1 MTLLTPAQAQRAFLL
16 LTATRWFPVG
26 LVVTVTTL
34 LPLERGLSVTQALT
48 ALSVTGLT
56 VFFLELPTS
65 GLADSLGRRP
75 LLVLAA
81 VLQVAAA
88 VLFLTAHSFW
98 AFALAAAVTGAF
110 RALDSGPL
118 EAWFVDTV
126 HATEPGA
133 DVDRP
138 LAAHSTV
145 LGVSI
150 ATGALVSGG
159 LVWWHPL
166 DAWSALTLPYAV
178 YAILAVAHLVA
189 VTVLVRETPRVLAP
203 AARTEADT
211 PADTDAEANGPGVT
225 PALPPSDTGGT
236 RVAGR
241 VLESA
246 RQAPGVIRDGLRL
259 ARDNRVLRWLLLVE
273 VFWSVGMVVFETF
286 QPIRL
291 SEMLGGT
298 AAGAAVAGP
307 AAAAG
312 WAVFAGGAALTGLV
326 TPRLGVARTA
336 ILARVL
342 NGLGAVWMGLALGPV
357 GLVAAYL
364 VTYGLHGACGPAY
377 QALLHREA
385 ESRNRSTV
393 LSMASMVAFAAFSL
407 AGPALG
413 WAADLLSTSAAMVL
427 AGAFS
432 TLGAACF
439 LPAVRRERMLAARA
453 AADATSNTA
462 STASTATEDADVTT
476 TTSAV

>member
-1 MTLLTPAQAQRAFLL
+1 MTPLTPARARQVFLL
-16 LTATRWFPVG
+16 LTLTRWFPVG

-34 LPLERGLSVTQALT
+34 LPIERGLSVTEALT
-48 ALSVTGLT
+48 ALSVTGLA
-56 VFFLELPTS
+56 VFLLELPTG

-75 LLVLAA
+75 MLVAA
-81 VLQVAAA
+81 ATLQVLAA
-88 VLFLTAHSFW
+88 VLFLTAQSFW
-98 AFALAAAVTGAF
+98 TFAVAAAVTGIF

-133 DVDRP
+133 DVDRS

-145 LGVSI
+145 LGASI
-150 ATGALVSGG
+150 AAGALVSGG
-159 LVWWHPL
+159 LVWWHPFG
-166 DAWSALTLPYAV
+166 AWSALTLPYAV
-178 YAILAVAHLVA
+178 YAGLAAVHLVA
-189 VTVLVRETPRVLAP
+189 VAVLVREAPRTLAPTADGGAPVRGGDPVAAGVEAAADAGVTGPGPVPAVAPPGRTGTARRVLDS
-203 AARTEADT
+203 ARRT
-211 PADTDAEANGPGVT
+211 PGV
-225 PALPPSDTGGT
+225 
-236 RVAGR
+236 V
-241 VLESA
+241 
-246 RQAPGVIRDGLRL
+246 RDGLRL

-273 VFWSVGMVVFETF
+273 VFWSIGMVVFETF

-291 SEMLGGT
+291 SELLGDT
-298 AAGAAVAGP
+298 AAGAAVSGP

-357 GLVAAYL
+357 GLIGAYL

-393 LSMASMVAFAAFSL
+393 LSMASMLAFAAFAL
-407 AGPALG
+407 AGPTLG
-413 WAADLLSTSAAMVL
+413 WVADLLSTQAAMVL
-427 AGAFS
+427 AGALS

-439 LPAVRRERMLAARA
+439 LPALRQERRRA
-453 AADATSNTA
+453 AAIGAEPA
-462 STASTATEDADVTT
+462 A
-476 TTSAV
+476 AV

>member
-1 MTLLTPAQAQRAFLL
+1 MTPLTPERARHVFLL
-16 LTATRWFPVG
+16 LTLTRWFPVG
-26 LVVTVTTL
+26 LIVTVTTL
-34 LPLERGLSVTQALT
+34 LLIERGLSVPEALT
-48 ALSVTGLT
+48 ALSLTGFT
-56 VFFLELPTS
+56 VFLLELPTS
-65 GLADSLGRRP
+65 GLADALGRRP
-75 LLVLAA
+75 MLVAAA

-88 VLFLTAHSFW
+88 VLFLSAQTFW
-98 AFALAAAVTGAF
+98 AFALAAAVTGIF

-150 ATGALVSGG
+150 AAGALVSGG
-159 LVWWHPL
+159 LVWWHPFE
-166 DAWSALTLPYAV
+166 AWSALALPYAV
-178 YAILAVAHLVA
+178 YAVLSAVHLVA
-189 VTVLVRETPRVLAP
+189 VTVLVREVPRNPAPLADGAD
-203 AARTEADT
+203 AADAAGPGAT
-211 PADTDAEANGPGVT
+211 PALPTSALPT
-225 PALPPSDTGGT
+225 PALPPSALPSSRSGRAG
-236 RVAGR
+236 VAGR
-241 VLESA
+241 VLASA

-291 SEMLGGT
+291 SELLGGT
-298 AAGAAVAGP
+298 EAGAAVSGP

-312 WAVFAGGAALTGLV
+312 WAVFAGGAALSGLA

-342 NGLGAVWMGLALGPV
+342 NGLGAIWMGLALGPV
-357 GLVAAYL
+357 VLIGAYL

-393 LSMASMVAFAAFSL
+393 LSMASMLSFAAYSL
-407 AGPALG
+407 AAPALG
-413 WAADLLSTSAAMVL
+413 WTAGLLSTPAAMVL
-427 AGAFS
+427 GGVFS
-432 TLGAACF
+432 TLGAVCF
-439 LPAVRRERMLAARA
+439 LPALRRERMLAA
-453 AADATSNTA
+453 
-462 STASTATEDADVTT
+462 
-476 TTSAV
+476 AVAG

>member
-1 MTLLTPAQAQRAFLL
+1 MTPLTPARARKVFLL

-48 ALSVTGLT
+48 ALSITGLT

-65 GLADSLGRRP
+65 GLADTLGRRP
-75 LLVLAA
+75 LLVMAA

-88 VLFLTAHSFW
+88 VLFLTAQSFW
-98 AFALAAAVTGAF
+98 AFALAAGVAGAF

-138 LAAHSTV
+138 LAAHGTV
-145 LGVSI
+145 MGVSI
-150 ATGALVSGG
+150 AAGALISGG

-178 YAILAVAHLVA
+178 YATLALAHLVA
-189 VTVLVRETPRVLAP
+189 VTILVREVPRVSAP
-203 AARTEADT
+203 EADGT
-211 PADTDAEANGPGVT
+211 GTGGPGAA
-225 PALPPSDTGGT
+225 PALPPSGTGST

-241 VLESA
+241 VLQSA

-312 WAVFAGGAALTGLV
+312 WAVFAGGAALTGLA
-326 TPRLGVARTA
+326 TPRIGVARTA

-393 LSMASMVAFAAFSL
+393 LSMASMLSFASFSL
-407 AGPALG
+407 AGPVLG
-413 WAADLLSTSAAMVL
+413 WTSDVLSTSAAMVL
-427 AGAFS
+427 AGTFS

-439 LPAVRRERMLAARA
+439 LPALRRERMLAASAKATVPA
-453 AADATSNTA
+453 A
-462 STASTATEDADVTT
+462 VG
-476 TTSAV
+476 

>member
-1 MTLLTPAQAQRAFLL
+1 MTPLTPARARQVFLL
-16 LTATRWFPVG
+16 LTLTRWFPVG
-26 LVVTVTTL
+26 LIVTVTTL

-48 ALSVTGLT
+48 ALSVTGFT
-56 VFFLELPTS
+56 VFVLELPTS
-65 GLADSLGRRP
+65 GLADALGRRP
-75 LLVLAA
+75 VLVASG

-88 VLFLTAHSFW
+88 VLFLTAQTFW
-98 AFALAAAVTGAF
+98 AFALAAAVTGMF

-126 HATEPGA
+126 HTTEPGA

-150 ATGALVSGG
+150 AAGALVSGG

-178 YAILAVAHLVA
+178 YAALSVVHLVA
-189 VTVLVRETPRVLAP
+189 VTILVREAPRVPALVADGAP
-203 AARTEADT
+203 AAGPGAT
-211 PADTDAEANGPGVT
+211 PAV
-225 PALPPSDTGGT
+225 PPSDGERARVGSRTRTGS
-236 RVAGR
+236 R
-241 VLESA
+241 VLGSA
-246 RQAPGVIRDGLRL
+246 RRSLGVIRDGLRL
-259 ARDNRVLRWLLLVE
+259 ARVNRVLRWLLLVE
-273 VFWSVGMVVFETF
+273 VFWSVGMVVYETF

-291 SEMLGGT
+291 SELLGGT
-298 AAGAAVAGP
+298 EAGAAVSGP

-312 WAVFAGGAALTGLV
+312 WAVFAGGAALTGLA

-357 GLVAAYL
+357 GLIAAYL
-364 VTYGLHGACGPAY
+364 VTYGLHGANGPAY

-393 LSMASMVAFAAFSL
+393 LSMASMLSFLAYALAA
-407 AGPALG
+407 PALG
-413 WAADLLSTSAAMVL
+413 WAADLLSTQAAMVIG
-427 AGAFS
+427 GAFS
-432 TLGAACF
+432 TLGAVCF
-439 LPAVRRERMLAARA
+439 LPALRRERALARA
-453 AADATSNTA
+453 KAAVAATPA
-462 STASTATEDADVTT
+462 
-476 TTSAV
+476 AV

>member
-1 MTLLTPAQAQRAFLL
+1 MTPLTPARARQVFLL
-16 LTATRWFPVG
+16 LTLTRWFPVG
-26 LVVTVTTL
+26 LIVTVTTL
-34 LPLERGLSVTQALT
+34 LPIERGLSVPEALT
-48 ALSVTGLT
+48 ALSLTGFT
-56 VFFLELPTS
+56 VFLLELPTS

-75 LLVLAA
+75 MLIAA
-81 VLQVAAA
+81 AALQVVSA
-88 VLFLTAHSFW
+88 VLFVTAETFW
-98 AFALAAAVTGAF
+98 AFALAAAATGVF
-110 RALDSGPL
+110 RALDSGPM

-150 ATGALVSGG
+150 AAGALLSGV
-159 LVWWHPL
+159 LVWWHPF
-166 DAWSALTLPYAV
+166 DAWSALTFPYAV
-178 YAILAVAHLVA
+178 YAVLSAVHLVA
-189 VTVLVRETPRVLAP
+189 VTILVREVPR
-203 AARTEADT
+203 T
-211 PADTDAEANGPGVT
+211 VT
-225 PALPPSDTGGT
+225 PSGGRT
-236 RVAGR
+236 AGVAGR

-273 VFWSVGMVVFETF
+273 VFWSVGMVVYETF

-291 SEMLGGT
+291 AELLGGT

-312 WAVFAGGAALTGLV
+312 WAVFAGGAALSGLA
-326 TPRLGVARTA
+326 TPRIGVARTA
-336 ILARVL
+336 IIARVL

-364 VTYGLHGACGPAY
+364 VTYGLHGANGPAY

-393 LSMASMVAFAAFSL
+393 LSMASMLSFAAYSL
-407 AGPALG
+407 GAPALG
-413 WAADLLSTSAAMVL
+413 WAAEVLSVQTAMVI
-427 AGAFS
+427 GGVFS
-432 TLGAACF
+432 TLGAVCF
-439 LPAVRRERMLAARA
+439 LPALRRERTLATAAPSA
-453 AADATSNTA
+453 AAPL
-462 STASTATEDADVTT
+462 
-476 TTSAV
+476 

>member
-1 MTLLTPAQAQRAFLL
+1 MTPLTPARARRVFLL
-16 LTATRWFPVG
+16 LTLTRWFPVG
-26 LVVTVTTL
+26 LIVSVTTL
-34 LPLERGLSVTQALT
+34 LPIERGLSVPEALT
-48 ALSVTGLT
+48 ALSLTGFT
-56 VFFLELPTS
+56 VFLLELPTS
-65 GLADSLGRRP
+65 GLADALGRRP
-75 LLVLAA
+75 LLVAA
-81 VLQVAAA
+81 GVLQVAAA
-88 VLFLTAHSFW
+88 VLFLTAQTFW
-98 AFALAAAVTGAF
+98 AFALAAAVTGVF

-138 LAAHSTV
+138 LAAQGTV
-145 LGVSI
+145 LGASI
-150 ATGALVSGG
+150 AAGALVSGG

-166 DAWSALTLPYAV
+166 DAWSALALPYAV
-178 YAILAVAHLVA
+178 YAALSAAHLVA
-189 VTVLVRETPRVLAP
+189 VTVLVREVPGVPARVADGAPVAGPGATP
-203 AARTEADT
+203 AA
-211 PADTDAEANGPGVT
+211 
-225 PALPPSDTGGT
+225 PPSGSERT
-236 RVAGR
+236 RARSRAGSR

-246 RQAPGVIRDGLRL
+246 RQAPGVVRDGLRL

-291 SEMLGGT
+291 SELLGGT
-298 AAGAAVAGP
+298 AAGAALSGP

-357 GLVAAYL
+357 GLIAAYL
-364 VTYGLHGACGPAY
+364 VTYGLHGSCGPAY

-393 LSMASMVAFAAFSL
+393 LSMASMLGFAAFSL
-407 AGPALG
+407 AAPALG
-413 WAADLLSTSAAMVL
+413 WAADLLSTQAAMVI

-439 LPAVRRERMLAARA
+439 LPALRRERLLARA
-453 AADATSNTA
+453 SA
-462 STASTATEDADVTT
+462 TATAATPA
-476 TTSAV
+476 AV

>member
-1 MTLLTPAQAQRAFLL
+1 MTSLTPARARQVFLL
-16 LTATRWFPVG
+16 LTLTRWFPVG
-26 LVVTVTTL
+26 LIVTVTTL

-48 ALSVTGLT
+48 ALAVTGFT
-56 VFFLELPTS
+56 VFVLELPTS
-65 GLADSLGRRP
+65 GLADALGRKP
-75 LLVLAA
+75 LLVASG

-88 VLFLTAHSFW
+88 VLFLTAQSFW
-98 AFALAAAVTGAF
+98 AFTLAAAVTGMF

-150 ATGALVSGG
+150 AAGALVSGG
-159 LVWWHPL
+159 LVWWHPF
-166 DAWSALTLPYAV
+166 DAWSALAFPYAV
-178 YAILAVAHLVA
+178 YAALSVVHLVA
-189 VTVLVRETPRVLAP
+189 VTILVRETPRISALVADDAG
-203 AARTEADT
+203 AA
-211 PADTDAEANGPGVT
+211 GPGAP
-225 PALPPSDTGGT
+225 PAVPPSGSGRT
-236 RVAGR
+236 RVGSRA
-241 VLESA
+241 LESA
-246 RQAPGVIRDGLRL
+246 RRTPRVIRDGLRL

-273 VFWSVGMVVFETF
+273 VFWSTGMVVYETF

-291 SEMLGGT
+291 SELLGGT

-312 WAVFAGGAALTGLV
+312 WAVFAGGAALSGLA
-326 TPRLGVARTA
+326 TPRIGVARTA

-357 GLVAAYL
+357 GLIAAYL
-364 VTYGLHGACGPAY
+364 VTYGLHGANGPAY

-393 LSMASMVAFAAFSL
+393 LSMASMLSFAAFSL
-407 AGPALG
+407 AAPVLG
-413 WAADLLSTSAAMVL
+413 WTAGLLSTQAAMVI
-427 AGAFS
+427 GGVFS
-432 TLGAACF
+432 TLGAVCF
-439 LPAVRRERMLAARA
+439 LPALRRERMLARDARA
-453 AADATSNTA
+453 ATP
-462 STASTATEDADVTT
+462 
-476 TTSAV
+476 AVVG

>member
-1 MTLLTPAQAQRAFLL
+1 MIPLTPARARRVFLL
-16 LTATRWFPVG
+16 LTLTRWFPIG

-48 ALSVTGLT
+48 ALSVTGFA
-56 VFFLELPTS
+56 VFLLELPTS
-65 GLADSLGRRP
+65 GLADALGRRP
-75 LLVLAA
+75 LLVAAA

-88 VLFLTAHSFW
+88 VLFLTAHTFW
-98 AFALAAAVTGAF
+98 AFALAAAVTGVF

-150 ATGALVSGG
+150 AAGALVSGG
-159 LVWWHPL
+159 LVWWHPF

-178 YAILAVAHLVA
+178 YAGLTTVHLVA
-189 VTVLVRETPRVLAP
+189 VAVLVREVPRAPAPLADAAATATPAHAGSGAGSDAGSRAGSPARSKVLA
-203 AARTEADT
+203 
-211 PADTDAEANGPGVT
+211 
-225 PALPPSDTGGT
+225 
-236 RVAGR
+236 
-241 VLESA
+241 SA
-246 RQAPGVIRDGLRL
+246 RQAPGVVRDGLRL
-259 ARDNRVLRWLLLVE
+259 ARDNQVLRWLLLVE

-291 SEMLGGT
+291 SELLGGT
-298 AAGAAVAGP
+298 AAGASVAGP

-312 WAVFAGGAALTGLV
+312 WAVFAGGAALTGLA
-326 TPRLGVARTA
+326 TPRIGVARTA
-336 ILARVL
+336 IVARVL

-393 LSMASMVAFAAFSL
+393 LSMASMLSFAAFSL
-407 AGPALG
+407 AAPVLG
-413 WAADLLSTSAAMVL
+413 WAADLLSVQAAMVL

-439 LPAVRRERMLAARA
+439 LPALRRERRLAAAGTPADSAPA
-453 AADATSNTA
+453 APTA
-462 STASTATEDADVTT
+462 V
-476 TTSAV
+476 

>member
-1 MTLLTPAQAQRAFLL
+1 MTPARARRVFLL
-16 LTATRWFPVG
+16 LTLTRWFPVG
-26 LVVTVTTL
+26 LIVTVTTL

-56 VFFLELPTS
+56 VFLLELPTS
-65 GLADSLGRRP
+65 GLADALGRRP
-75 LLVLAA
+75 LLVVAA

-88 VLFLTAHSFW
+88 VLFLTAQNFW
-98 AFALAAAVTGAF
+98 AFALAATVTGAF

-138 LAAHSTV
+138 LAAHGTV
-145 LGVSI
+145 LGVSM
-150 ATGALVSGG
+150 AAGALVSGG

-166 DAWSALTLPYAV
+166 DAWSALALPYAV
-178 YAILAVAHLVA
+178 YAGLAIIHLVA
-189 VTVLVRETPRVLAP
+189 VAVLVREAPRGPAP
-203 AARTEADT
+203 AADVAR
-211 PADTDAEANGPGVT
+211 PG
-225 PALPPSDTGGT
+225 SK
-236 RVAGR
+236 
-241 VLESA
+241 VLASA
-246 RQAPGVIRDGLRL
+246 RQAPGIVRDGLRL

-291 SEMLGGT
+291 SELLGGT
-298 AAGAAVAGP
+298 TAGAAVAGP

-312 WAVFAGGAALTGLV
+312 WAVFAGGAALTGLA

-336 ILARVL
+336 ILARLL

-364 VTYGLHGACGPAY
+364 VTYSLHGACGPAY

-393 LSMASMVAFAAFSL
+393 LSMASMLSFAAFSL
-407 AGPALG
+407 AAPALG
-413 WAADLLSTSAAMVL
+413 WAADLLSTQAAMVL

-439 LPAVRRERMLAARA
+439 LPALRRERRLAAGGPRGPGPGPAAGPDADPA
-453 AADATSNTA
+453 AATPVTPTA
-462 STASTATEDADVTT
+462 A
-476 TTSAV
+476 

>member
-1 MTLLTPAQAQRAFLL
+1 M
-16 LTATRWFPVG
+16 
-26 LVVTVTTL
+26 TTL
-34 LPLERGLSVTQALT
+34 LPLERGLTVTQALT
-48 ALSVTGLT
+48 ALSITGLT
-56 VFFLELPTS
+56 VFLLELPTS
-65 GLADSLGRRP
+65 GLADALGRRP
-75 LLVLAA
+75 LLIAAA

-88 VLFLTAHSFW
+88 WLFLTAQTFW
-98 AFALAAAVTGAF
+98 TFALAAAVTGAF

-150 ATGALVSGG
+150 AAGALVSGG
-159 LVWWHPL
+159 LVWWHPFGG
-166 DAWSALTLPYAV
+166 WSALTLPYAV
-178 YAILAVAHLVA
+178 YAALATAHLVA
-189 VTVLVRETPRVLAP
+189 VTVLVREMPRTAAP
-203 AARTEADT
+203 VVDESATA
-211 PADTDAEANGPGVT
+211 GPGAA
-225 PALPPSDTGGT
+225 PALPPSGSG
-236 RVAGR
+236 RSR

-298 AAGAAVAGP
+298 AAGATVAGP

-312 WAVFAGGAALTGLV
+312 WAVFAAGAALTGLA
-326 TPRLGVARTA
+326 TPRIGVARTA
-336 ILARVL
+336 IIARLL

-385 ESRNRSTV
+385 ESRNRTTV
-393 LSMASMVAFAAFSL
+393 LSMASMIAFASFSV
-407 AGPALG
+407 AGPVLG
-413 WAADLLSTSAAMVL
+413 WTADMLSTSTAMII

-439 LPAVRRERMLAARA
+439 LPALRRERTLAA
-453 AADATSNTA
+453 
-462 STASTATEDADVTT
+462 TT
-476 TTSAV
+476 TTAAVSAPTA

>member
-1 MTLLTPAQAQRAFLL
+1 MTPLTPRRARQVFLL
-16 LTATRWFPVG
+16 LTLTRWFPVG
-26 LVVTVTTL
+26 LIVTVTTL
-34 LPLERGLSVTQALT
+34 LPIQRGLSVPEALT
-48 ALSVTGLT
+48 ALSLAGFT
-56 VFFLELPTS
+56 VFLLELPTS
-65 GLADSLGRRP
+65 GLADAVGRRP
-75 LLVLAA
+75 MLVAA
-81 VLQVAAA
+81 GVLQVAAA
-88 VLFLTAHSFW
+88 VLFLTAQTFW
-98 AFALAAAVTGAF
+98 SFALAAAVTGIF

-150 ATGALVSGG
+150 AAGALVSGG
-159 LVWWHPL
+159 LVWWHPF
-166 DAWSALTLPYAV
+166 DAWSAMVLPYAV
-178 YAILAVAHLVA
+178 YAALSAVHLVA
-189 VTVLVRETPRVLAP
+189 VTVLVREAPRTSAP
-203 AARTEADT
+203 TDSVTVGTAGTASDGAGAADT
-211 PADTDAEANGPGVT
+211 ATQNTATEDAGLAGPGAT
-225 PALPPSDTGGT
+225 PALPPSGSRG
-236 RVAGR
+236 VAGR
-241 VLESA
+241 MLESA

-291 SEMLGGT
+291 AELLGGT
-298 AAGAAVAGP
+298 ETAAAVSGP
-307 AAAAG
+307 VAAVG
-312 WAVFAGGAALTGLV
+312 WAVFAGGAALTGLA

-336 ILARVL
+336 ILTRVL

-357 GLVAAYL
+357 GLIAAYF

-393 LSMASMVAFAAFSL
+393 LSMASMLSFAAYSL
-407 AGPALG
+407 AAPALG
-413 WAADLLSTSAAMVL
+413 WTAGLLSTPAAMVL
-427 AGAFS
+427 GGVFS

-439 LPAVRRERMLAARA
+439 LPALRRERMLSGRARRLSGTLA
-453 AADATSNTA
+453 G
-462 STASTATEDADVTT
+462 
-476 TTSAV
+476 

>member
-1 MTLLTPAQAQRAFLL
+1 MTPLTPVRARQVFLL
-16 LTATRWFPVG
+16 LTLTRWFPVG
-26 LVVTVTTL
+26 LIVTVTTL
-34 LPLERGLSVTQALT
+34 LPLERGLSVTEALT

-56 VFFLELPTS
+56 VFLLELPTS
-65 GLADSLGRRP
+65 GLADVLGRRP

-88 VLFLTAHSFW
+88 VLFLTAQTFW
-98 AFALAAAVTGAF
+98 TFALAAVVTGIF

-150 ATGALVSGG
+150 AAGALVSGG
-159 LVWWHPL
+159 LVWWHPF
-166 DAWSALTLPYAV
+166 DAWSALALPYAV
-178 YAILAVAHLVA
+178 YAVLAAVHLVA
-189 VTVLVRETPRVLAP
+189 VTVLVREAPRTAPPVTDGAGTAGRTRARSGVLA
-203 AARTEADT
+203 
-211 PADTDAEANGPGVT
+211 
-225 PALPPSDTGGT
+225 
-236 RVAGR
+236 
-241 VLESA
+241 SA
-246 RQAPGVIRDGLRL
+246 RQAPGVVRDGLRL

-291 SEMLGGT
+291 SELLGGT
-298 AAGAAVAGP
+298 TAGAAVAGP

-312 WAVFAGGAALTGLV
+312 WAVFAGGAALSGLA
-326 TPRLGVARTA
+326 TPRIGVARTA

-393 LSMASMVAFAAFSL
+393 LSMASMLSFAAFSL
-407 AGPALG
+407 ATPALG
-413 WAADLLSTSAAMVL
+413 WAADVLSTQAAMVI

-432 TLGAACF
+432 TVGAACF
-439 LPAVRRERMLAARA
+439 LPALRRERRLAAA
-453 AADATSNTA
+453 AAAGPTDAPA
-462 STASTATEDADVTT
+462 APA
-476 TTSAV
+476 AV

>member
-1 MTLLTPAQAQRAFLL
+1 MTPLAPSRARQVFLL
-16 LTATRWFPVG
+16 LTLTRWFPVG
-26 LVVTVTTL
+26 LIVTVTTL
-34 LPLERGLSVTQALT
+34 LPLERGLSVTEALT

-56 VFFLELPTS
+56 VFVLELPTS
-65 GLADSLGRRP
+65 GVADALGRRP
-75 LLVLAA
+75 LLIAA
-81 VLQVAAA
+81 GVLQVAAA
-88 VLFLTAHSFW
+88 VLFLTAQGFW
-98 AFALAAAVTGAF
+98 TFALAAAVTGMF

-159 LVWWHPL
+159 LVWWHPF

-178 YAILAVAHLVA
+178 YAILSAVHLVA
-189 VTVLVRETPRVLAP
+189 VTILVREVPRSPAP
-203 AARTEADT
+203 GAT
-211 PADTDAEANGPGVT
+211 PAT
-225 PALPPSDTGGT
+225 PPSGS
-236 RVAGR
+236 RNAR
-241 VLESA
+241 KAAQVLESA

-291 SEMLGGT
+291 SELLGGT
-298 AAGAAVAGP
+298 AAGAAVSGP

-312 WAVFAGGAALTGLV
+312 WAVFAGGAALTGLA
-326 TPRLGVARTA
+326 TPHLGVARTA

-357 GLVAAYL
+357 GLIAAYL

-393 LSMASMVAFAAFSL
+393 LSMASMLSFAAYSL
-407 AGPALG
+407 AAPALG
-413 WAADLLSTSAAMVL
+413 WTAGVLSTPAAMVIG
-427 AGAFS
+427 GAFS

-439 LPAVRRERMLAARA
+439 LPALRRERTLARTAHA
-453 AADATSNTA
+453 AAPA
-462 STASTATEDADVTT
+462 
-476 TTSAV
+476 AV

>member
-1 MTLLTPAQAQRAFLL
+1 MIPMTPARARRVFLL
-16 LTATRWFPVG
+16 LTLTRWFPVG
-26 LVVTVTTL
+26 LIVTVTTL
-34 LPLERGLSVTQALT
+34 LPIERGLSVTEALT
-48 ALSVTGLT
+48 ALSVTGFT
-56 VFFLELPTS
+56 VFLLELPTS
-65 GLADSLGRRP
+65 GLADTLGRRP
-75 LLVLAA
+75 LLVVAA

-88 VLFLTAHSFW
+88 VLFLTAQTFW

-138 LAAHSTV
+138 LAAHGTV

-150 ATGALVSGG
+150 AAGALVSGG

-166 DAWSALTLPYAV
+166 DAWSALALPYAV
-178 YAILAVAHLVA
+178 YAGLAMVHLVA
-189 VTVLVRETPRVLAP
+189 VTVLVREAPRGPAPAADGTQRRSRVLA
-203 AARTEADT
+203 
-211 PADTDAEANGPGVT
+211 
-225 PALPPSDTGGT
+225 
-236 RVAGR
+236 
-241 VLESA
+241 SA
-246 RQAPGVIRDGLRL
+246 RQAPGVVRDGLRL
-259 ARDNRVLRWLLLVE
+259 AQDNRVLRWLLLVE

-291 SEMLGGT
+291 SELLGGT

-312 WAVFAGGAALTGLV
+312 WAVFAGGAALTGLA

-342 NGLGAVWMGLALGPV
+342 NGLGAVWMGLALGPA
-357 GLVAAYL
+357 GLIAAYL
-364 VTYGLHGACGPAY
+364 VTYSLHGACGPAY

-393 LSMASMVAFAAFSL
+393 LSMASMLSFAAFSL
-407 AGPALG
+407 AAPALG
-413 WAADLLSTSAAMVL
+413 WAADLLSTQAAMVL

-439 LPAVRRERMLAARA
+439 LPALRRERRLAMAGPA
-453 AADATSNTA
+453 GPAPG
-462 STASTATEDADVTT
+462 ADVG
-476 TTSAV
+476 SATGTPVTPTAA

>member
-1 MTLLTPAQAQRAFLL
+1 MTPLTPQRARQVFLL
-16 LTATRWFPVG
+16 LTLTRWFPVG

-34 LPLERGLSVTQALT
+34 LPIERGLSVPQALT
-48 ALSVTGLT
+48 ALALTGFV
-56 VFFLELPTS
+56 VFALELPTA

-75 LLVLAA
+75 MLVAAA

-88 VLFLTAHSFW
+88 ALFLTAQTFW
-98 AFALAAAVTGAF
+98 AFALAAAVTGIF

-118 EAWFVDTV
+118 ESWFVDTV
-126 HATEPGA
+126 HATDPGA

-138 LAAHSTV
+138 LAAQSTV

-150 ATGALVSGG
+150 AAGALVSGG

-166 DAWSALTLPYAV
+166 DAWSSLVLPYAV
-178 YAILAVAHLVA
+178 YAALSVVHLVT
-189 VTVLVRETPRVLAP
+189 VVVLVRETPRT
-203 AARTEADT
+203 AAHAAGADAAGDVAGAT
-211 PADTDAEANGPGVT
+211 ADAGTAGPGAT
-225 PALPPSDTGGT
+225 PALPPAPSSGT
-236 RVAGR
+236 QGAQGSRGVAAR
-241 VLESA
+241 VLDSA

-291 SEMLGGT
+291 AELVGGT
-298 AAGAAVAGP
+298 QAAAAISGP
-307 AAAAG
+307 VAAAG
-312 WAVFAGGAALTGLV
+312 WAVFAGGAALTGLA

-385 ESRNRSTV
+385 ASRNRTTV
-393 LSMASMVAFAAFSL
+393 LSMASMVGFAAYSL
-407 AGPALG
+407 GAPALG
-413 WAADLLSTSAAMVL
+413 WAAELLSTQVAMVI
-427 AGAFS
+427 AGVFS
-432 TLGAACF
+432 TVGALCF
-439 LPAVRRERMLAARA
+439 LPALRRERQLSGRTARLSGTLAG
-453 AADATSNTA
+453 
-462 STASTATEDADVTT
+462 
-476 TTSAV
+476 